1 MSKFEMFGIVF
12 IVSFVLVFI
21 GDYFF
26 LSKPKLR
33 ILYEGENIK
42 SKKKTKKKQK
52 QVEVGELN
60 YLVSKFK
67 LDQKKLNWKNLA
79 IMFALINA
87 FIMAFVV
94 AILEFVSGEF
104 YIKLPIAFVLI
115 FALIYSLY
123 EIYGRYLKNKQ
134 ERERD

>member
-1 MSKFEMFGIVF
+1 MSKFEIFGIVF
-12 IVSFVLVFI
+12 LVSFVLVFI

-26 LSKPKLR
+26 VAKPKLKK
-33 ILYEGENIK
+33 LYEGEN
-42 SKKKTKKKQK
+42 SKKKTKKKTK
-52 QVEVGELN
+52 EVEVGELN

-79 IMFALINA
+79 VMFALINA

-115 FALIYSLY
+115 FALIYALY

>member
-1 MSKFEMFGIVF
+1 MSKLEIFG
-12 IVSFVLVFI
+12 LVFI
-21 GDYFF
+21 FTFILLFIADYIFIA
-26 LSKPKLR
+26 KPKLKKVF
-33 ILYEGENIK
+33 EGE
-42 SKKKTKKKQK
+42 KKKKSRKKKK

-60 YLVSKFK
+60 YLVGKFK
-67 LDQKKLNWKNLA
+67 LDQNKLNWKNLA
-79 IMFALINA
+79 IMFSFINA

-115 FALIYSLY
+115 FALIYALY

-134 ERERD
+134 ERESD